1 MSISATIWNN
11 LLDQIDSRGWAWM
24 CAGRDDGAV
33 SGEVFPAYCYTIGLA
48 EQGLPELI
56 IVGPDMRMG
65 YEPHIGLDP
74 RVAIEAAEGIIRKAL
89 AGHPAAA
96 PSPFPMN
103 TVLHDVF
110 KGTRAMLVHVPTD
123 QANHRALFALDYAV
137 ATSTSLRA
145 VQLLW
150 PDRTGR
156 LPFENGVS
164 LAFAETQPVLKYLPP
179 PHHDPTDSPVM
190 Q

>member
-1 MSISATIWNN
+1 
-11 LLDQIDSRGWAWM
+11 M

-74 RVAIEAAEGIIRKAL
+74 HVAIEAADGIIRRAL
-89 AGHPAAA
+89 ADNKAAA
-96 PSPFPMN
+96 SSPFTMN

-137 ATSTSLRA
+137 ATSTSLQA
-145 VQLLW
+145 IQLLW
-150 PDRTGR
+150 PDRDGR
-156 LPFENGVS
+156 LPFEDGVT
-164 LAFAETQPVLKYLPP
+164 LAFAENQPVLKYLPP
-179 PHHDPTDSPVM
+179 PHPEPAELPVM